1 MNKPII
7 ILGNGGHAAV
17 LTDILIA
24 NQREILGYSAPK
36 KEANTYGLKYLG
48 NDIEI
53 FNQYSPESVELV
65 LGIGSLKPSELR
77 LNLFSFFKNKGFT
90 FAKCIHPSAIIA
102 YNAIISEG
110 VQVMAGAIIQPRSSI
125 KEVCVINTGS
135 IVEHDCVIERSTH
148 IAPGVVM
155 SGNVHIEELSHI
167 GTGAKIIQN
176 IKIGHHAMVA
186 AGAVVVKDVAPEKV
200 VMGIPAKEVKYI
212 ENMEANIGKHKNFDT

>member
-24 NQREILGYSAPK
+24 NQREIIGYTAPE
-36 KEANTYGLKYLG
+36 KEANTYGLTYLG
-48 NDIEI
+48 DDKSILTS
-53 FNQYSPESVELV
+53 YSPESVDLV
-65 LGIGSLKPSELR
+65 LGIGTLKPSELR
-77 LNLFSFFKNKGFT
+77 LNLFNFFKNKGYT
-90 FAKCIHPSAIIA
+90 FATCIHPSAIIA
-102 YNAIISEG
+102 NNASIAEG
-110 VQVMAGAIIQPRSSI
+110 AQVMAGAIIQPRSII

-135 IVEHDCVIERSTH
+135 IVEHDCIIEKSTH

-155 SGNVHIEELSHI
+155 SGNVHIGECSHV

-176 IKIGHHAMVA
+176 IKVGHHAMVA
-186 AGAVVVKDVAPEKV
+186 AGAVVVRNVAPEKV

-212 ENMEANIGKHKNFDT
+212 EDMETNISKNKNFDT

>member
-24 NQREILGYSAPK
+24 KQREILGYTASK

-48 NDIEI
+48 DDISI
-53 FNQYSPESVELV
+53 VKQYSPESVELV
-65 LGIGSLKPSELR
+65 LGIGSLKPSEFR
-77 LNLFSFFKNKGFT
+77 MDLFNFFKNKGFT
-90 FAKCIHPSAIIA
+90 FATCIHPSAIIA
-102 YNAIISEG
+102 NNAFIAEG
-110 VQVMAGAIIQPRSSI
+110 VQIMAGAIIQPRSII
-125 KEVCVINTGS
+125 KEISVINTGS
-135 IVEHDCVIERSTH
+135 IVEHDCMIERSIH

-155 SGNVHIEELSHI
+155 SGNVHIEEFSHI

-176 IKIGHHAMVA
+176 INIGHHAMVG

-212 ENMEANIGKHKNFDT
+212 ENMETNTSEYKNLDT